1 MVSTRRLPFALAVLA
16 ASALVAVP
24 ALVPARA
31 TAQQYDLLIRG
42 GQVLDGSGSP
52 AFTADIGIVGDRI
65 VSIGRLDGATAARV
79 IDATGKHV
87 VPGFIDM
94 HSHADRAFA
103 SENIEGRR
111 AHNLVMQGIT
121 TSVFGPDGRNPVW
134 PIADEMEAYRTP
146 GVATNVVPMVGH
158 GTVRGLVMGEEYER
172 PATADEIAR
181 MAELVRAGMEDG
193 AWGLGA
199 GPEYRPGRFSTTE
212 ELIAL
217 AKEVA
222 PYDGFYYSHQR
233 SQSPLPLWQ
242 IPSIVDGQP
251 LTGTD
256 GMRETIEIGRAAGIR
271 VVGTHIKAKGT
282 DTWGHSTTDILM
294 IEAAR
299 DEGVDVYLDQYP
311 YETFGGGPV
320 DVIPDWGYAP
330 PGTDRSGG
338 LDSPLWRDPA
348 LMSDPKGG
356 LRANLADPVAAREL
370 ERDTE
375 YILRLQGGADRHIVV
390 STPDFPETVGRS
402 LAEIAAEAGRSPFE
416 QLVHFALEST
426 ELAPAGVRFRPVA
439 GHRFDVENYMRQ
451 EYTATSTDG
460 SVSLWTRPGQHPRSY
475 GAFARKISHYVK
487 ERGVI
492 TLPFAIRSSTGLPAQ
507 IIGLRDRGH
516 LREGYKADIVV
527 FDYDDITSPA
537 TIMEPDLYPTGIEH
551 VIVNG
556 RFTVD
561 DGRPTGALPGEVLD
575 RRRRDGRRH
584 SLGTGRPWPVLGI

>member
-1 MVSTRRLPFALAVLA
+1 MNAQPRVVSPAIALALFLTLFLA
-16 ASALVAVP
+16 LLP
-24 ALVPARA
+24 TPA
-31 TAQQYDLLIRG
+31 TAQHFDILIRG

-52 AFTADIGIVGDRI
+52 AFTADVGINDDRI
-65 VSIGRLDGATAARV
+65 VAIGKLPDATATRV
-79 IDATGKHV
+79 IDAAGKYV

-94 HSHADRAFA
+94 HSHADRVFA
-103 SENIEGRR
+103 SDDVEGRR

-134 PIADEMEAYRTP
+134 PVADEMDAYRAP

-158 GTVRGLVMGEEYER
+158 ATVRGMVMGDDYER
-172 PATADEIAR
+172 PATEAEIAE

-217 AKEVA
+217 AREVA

-242 IPSIVDGQP
+242 VPSIVDGQP

-256 GMRETIEIGRAAGIR
+256 GMRETIEIGRATGIR
-271 VVGTHIKAKGT
+271 VVGTHIKSKGT
-282 DTWGHSTTDILM
+282 DTWGHSATDVLLID
-294 IEAAR
+294 AAR
-299 DEGVDVYLDQYP
+299 REGVQVYLDQYP

-338 LDSPLWRDPA
+338 LDSPLWRDA
-348 LMSDPKGG
+348 ELMNDPKGN

-370 ERDTE
+370 ERDTG

-390 STPDFPETVGRS
+390 EAPDYPETVGRH
-402 LAEIAAEAGRSPFE
+402 LAEIASDAGRTPFE

-426 ELAPAGVRFRPVA
+426 RLSPAGVRFRPVA

-460 SVSLWTRPGQHPRSY
+460 FVSLETRPGQHPRSY
-475 GAFARKISHYVK
+475 GAFTRKIAHYVK
-487 ERGVI
+487 ERGAI

-507 IIGLRDRGH
+507 IVGLKDRGYV
-516 LREGYKADIVV
+516 REGYKADIVV

-537 TIMEPDLYPTGIEH
+537 TIMEPDLYPDGIEY
-551 VIVNG
+551 VMVNG

-561 DGRPTGALPGEVLD
+561 GGELTGALPGAVLD
-575 RRRRDGRRH
+575 RRRRDAATRGV
-584 SLGTGRPWPVLGI
+584 SQ

>member
-1 MVSTRRLPFALAVLA
+1 MTRIATTRLPPAVRRVFSLALALA
-16 ASALVAVP
+16 PILALP
-24 ALVPARA
+24 APA
-31 TAQQYDLLIRG
+31 TAQHFDLLIRG
-42 GQVLDGSGSP
+42 GRVLDGSGSP
-52 AFTADIGIVGDRI
+52 AFSADIGVNGDRI
-65 VSIGRLDGATAARV
+65 VHIGKLTGATADRI
-79 IDATGKHV
+79 IDAAGKHV

-103 SENIEGRR
+103 SDNVDARR

-121 TSVFGPDGRNPVW
+121 TSVFGPDGRNPLW
-134 PIADEMEAYRTP
+134 PLDDEMAAYRTP

-158 GTVRGLVMGEEYER
+158 GTVRGLVMGNDYER
-172 PATADEIAR
+172 PATAAEIEQ
-181 MAELVRAGMEDG
+181 MAELVRGAMEAG

-212 ELIAL
+212 ELTRL

-222 PYDGFYYSHQR
+222 PFDGFYYSHQR

-271 VVGTHIKAKGT
+271 VVGTHIKAKGI

-299 DEGVDVYLDQYP
+299 REGVDVYLDQYP

-338 LDSPLWRDPA
+338 LDSPLWRDRE
-348 LMSDPKGG
+348 LMGRPKDN
-356 LRANLADPVAAREL
+356 LRANLADPIAAREL
-370 ERDTE
+370 ESDTE
-375 YILRLQGGADRHIVV
+375 YILRLQGGPDRHIVV
-390 STPDFPETVGRS
+390 SAPDFPETVGRS
-402 LAEIAAEAGRSPFE
+402 LAEIAAAAGRSPFE
-416 QLVHFALEST
+416 QLLHFALEST
-426 ELAPAGVRFRPVA
+426 RLEPAGVRFRPVA

-451 EYTATSTDG
+451 EFTATSTDG
-460 SVSLWTRPGQHPRSY
+460 SVSLQTRPGQHPRSY
-475 GAFARKISHYVK
+475 GAFARKISHYAK

-492 TLPFAIRSSTGLPAQ
+492 SLPFAIRSSTGLPAQ
-507 IIGLRDRGH
+507 IIGFADRGL
-516 LREGYKADIVV
+516 LREGYKADLVV
-527 FDYDDITSPA
+527 FDYDEITSPA
-537 TIMEPDLYPTGIEH
+537 TIMEPDLYPTGIEY

-561 DGRPTGALPGEVLD
+561 GGQPTGALPGEVLD
-575 RRRRDGRRH
+575 RRERDQGR
-584 SLGTGRPWPVLGI
+584 SASE